1 MQKQYMQFRSRL
13 ASECDQRGGLEADKA
28 DSSSR
33 YDEVQAKAALCE
45 HELCTKMHVKQG
57 RRAKYVIPLHNDK
70 AKILT
75 NFQGEILVENGGRW
89 FGRI

>member
-1 MQKQYMQFRSRL
+1 MMKFKPKRL
-13 ASECDQRGGLEADKA
+13 C
-28 DSSSR
+28 
-33 YDEVQAKAALCE
+33 CE